1 MKFSVCG
8 FNHKTA
14 NLHDRERFQL
24 GRASLT
30 DAVSQYKE
38 LVGCEEAVIVATCN
52 RVEFYRVMDFKS
64 NHYQELIEFYRASG
78 VENLDVLRDICYCR
92 QGTTAARQLFRV
104 AAGLDSLV
112 LGEDQVLYQVKDA
125 YSAAC
130 AVGGPGKILHK
141 VFHLAFQA
149 GKRVRNET
157 NIASGPRSI
166 PSAAMEL
173 LHKKMKDEPLVKALI
188 IGVNNMTEIILEN
201 LTKKSI
207 PVILANRT
215 LYHAEKMAGGYGA
228 EPAHLSDL
236 KELIPQV
243 NVIFTVASADEYI
256 VNPYHVQNIA
266 KSNRTLFI
274 VDIAVPRNVNP
285 ETANI
290 EGIKLLD
297 LQDLKR
303 HLDVTQAW
311 RNADIPRAEALIE
324 EQVSAYSL
332 WRSKMESQAKL
343 MQLRQA
349 LNDARINELEK
360 VKSAF
365 RKGDLKALEAFS
377 SSIMREFLR
386 LAPYLLDEN
395 DIELEM
401 KPNEKN
407 SA

>member
-38 LVGCEEAVIVATCN
+38 LTGCEEAVIVATCN

-64 NHYQELIEFYRASG
+64 NHYQELIEFYRARG

-149 GKRVRNET
+149 GKKIRNET

-166 PSAAMEL
+166 PSAALEL

-188 IGVNNMTEIILEN
+188 IGINNMTEIILEN

-256 VNPYHVQNIA
+256 VNPYHVQNLA

-303 HLDVTQAW
+303 HLDVTQTW

-343 MQLRQA
+343 LQLRQA

-401 KPNEKN
+401 KPNCTDK
-407 SA
+407 